1 MTQSSSIPY
10 YYNNINI
17 FTSNTVDN
25 SNNNIDS
32 QLNVN
37 KKSNVD
43 SANYKNYLLNKVNKN
58 ADEKLKIYDTNKDS
72 KKYKSRSNS
81 NISKNN

>member
-25 SNNNIDS
+25 SSNNIDS
-32 QLNVN
+32 HMNVN
-37 KKSNVD
+37 KNSGGD
-43 SANYKNYLLNKVNKN
+43 ANYKNYLLNKVHKKE
-58 ADEKLKIYDTNKDS
+58 DEKLKI
-72 KKYKSRSNS
+72 
-81 NISKNN
+81 